1 MQKSRDAR
9 PWTHPLTR
17 LLATTPEANLA
28 RLPIAFDLRAVSIA
42 EGIRAGFSIALIVA
56 ADQWAHNNILL
67 EAALGA
73 LLTCLCDSGGPIR
86 RRVPS
91 LLLFTLLGALLII
104 GFGMARAAGLAAAVP
119 LACLGVFACSF
130 VRVWGQASLQVGN
143 LLVVVLVLALDT
155 PLTLWTALP
164 VAGAFVAGCLWATL
178 LTMVIWRVYPY
189 RPARRALAE
198 SFRSLARLAADLRRL
213 VALNADADIQP
224 DAWEAHAR
232 GHRRAVRD
240 SVERARTAVQDTLR
254 VRGQASARAFQGL
267 MRIEAADQIFGALIA
282 LSDLLEAER
291 DPASRA
297 AADRLL
303 RLLRPAL
310 IVIADAIAAD
320 DPGLGDSRPIG
331 RLSRMGAAIDGI
343 ADAGSGSKL
352 ASVTDYITER
362 LHMAVSLTAPPT
374 DKPGAL
380 PTDTAPPGHWIDRL
394 ATPLRANLD
403 WQSASFRHALR
414 TATVTGPALLFT
426 LTAAGHYQHWLTI
439 TLILT
444 MQPFYAL
451 TWQRALERIAG
462 TVLGGLAAAV
472 IALVCTTPL
481 AIAAALFPLAILAF
495 AVRAVSYGA
504 FIACLTPL
512 VVLLTEFSRPGTGE
526 LLIAGARALYTMAG
540 GGLAVLGCL
549 LLWPSWEPNRL
560 KQELRAAILAHAN
573 FAEAELDALLNGADA
588 AAVDRARRAA
598 GVTSNNLETSISRA
612 LHEPKLTV
620 RPELQGSM
628 VADAALR
635 RMAGRLS
642 ALQLDPHDADG
653 ISPDALRAWR
663 NWIGSALRAL
673 ADGKT
678 LPTSRPE
685 GRAPEALAR
694 IARQIELMQG
704 TLVPRPQH

>member
-1 MQKSRDAR
+1 M
-9 PWTHPLTR
+9 R

-28 RLPIAFDLRAVSIA
+28 RLPIAFDLRAVSIE
-42 EGIRAGFSIALIVA
+42 EGIRAGLSIAVLVA
-56 ADQWAHNNILL
+56 AVQWTHYPLLL

-73 LLTCLCDSGGPIR
+73 LLTCLCDSGGPIQR
-86 RRVPS
+86 RLPG
-91 LLLFTLLGALLII
+91 LLAFTALGALFTVGGGI
-104 GFGMARAAGLAAAVP
+104 ARAAGLEVAVP

-130 VRVWGQASLQVGN
+130 ARVWGQTPLQVGN
-143 LLVVVLVLALDT
+143 LLVVVLILALDT
-155 PLTLWTALP
+155 PLTLQASFPL
-164 VAGAFVAGCLWATL
+164 AGMYVGGCLWATL
-178 LTMVIWRVYPY
+178 LTMVIWRVYPF
-189 RPARRALAE
+189 RPARRALSD
-198 SFRSLARLAADLRRL
+198 SFRALARLAADLRGL
-213 VALNADADIQP
+213 AATDARP
-224 DAWEAHAR
+224 DAWAAHAR

-240 SVERARTAVQDTLR
+240 MVERTRTAVQDTLR
-254 VRGQASARAFQGL
+254 VRGQASARAFQAL
-267 MRIEAADQIFGALIA
+267 MRVEAADQIFGALIA
-282 LSDLLEAER
+282 LSDLLEADP
-291 DPASRA
+291 DPALRA
-297 AADRLL
+297 AADRLM

-310 IVIADAIAAD
+310 IVIADAVAAD
-320 DPGLGDSRPIG
+320 DPGLGHHRPIG
-331 RLSRMGAAIDGI
+331 RLSRMDATMEDIAA
-343 ADAGSGSKL
+343 AGSEPKL
-352 ASVTDYITER
+352 APIAGYIVER
-362 LHMAVSLTAPPT
+362 LRMAVALTARPE
-374 DKPGAL
+374 DRPGAL
-380 PTDTAPPGHWIDRL
+380 LTDPPAGHWFDRL
-394 ATPLRANLD
+394 LAPARANLNR
-403 WQSASFRHALR
+403 QSASFRHALR
-414 TATVTGPALLFT
+414 TAAVTGPALLFT
-426 LTAAGHYQHWLTI
+426 LSSNGHYQHWLTI

-444 MQPFYAL
+444 MQPYYAL

-495 AVRAVSYGA
+495 AIRAVSYGA

-526 LLIAGARALYTMAG
+526 LLIAGERALYTMAG
-540 GGLAVLGCL
+540 GLLAVLGCL

-560 KQELRAAILAHAN
+560 KQELRAAILAHAD

-612 LHEPKLTV
+612 LHEPRLAVK
-620 RPELQGSM
+620 PELQGSM

-653 ISPDALRAWR
+653 IAPDALRAWR
-663 NWIGSALRAL
+663 SWVGSALRAL

-678 LPTSRPE
+678 LPTSRPQ
-685 GRAPEALAR
+685 GRAPEALVR

-704 TLVPRPQH
+704 TLVPKS